1 METIRAG
8 NENYRNLR
16 IAGFSQNIEMI
27 MKSKKANG
35 RGMKYQFNEQDLLSL
50 FYDKENDMRPDM
62 AAPYLKNGY
71 VCATEGHIMIRIK
84 AETLNGEYN
93 EIDSLNIDLPADNCN
108 FIIGLHDIKTAI
120 ASIPQVE
127 EKEKVGKDIECKE
140 CDGAGEVEWEY
151 RDKSWRYHHKYL
163 DCPKCQG
170 DGCISRV
177 KYKKTGRMIP
187 DGDCPIRIRRIV
199 IKVEFLEILGRA
211 MEIIG
216 VDKVR
221 CVHQEPTQPC
231 IFRVDDNIEI
241 IIMPYLAVADYSIEG
256 RDAE

>member
-1 METIRAG
+1 
-8 NENYRNLR
+8 
-16 IAGFSQNIEMI
+16 
-27 MKSKKANG
+27 
-35 RGMKYQFNEQDLLSL
+35 MKYQFNEQDLLSL

-151 RDKSWRYHHKYL
+151 RDKSGRYHHKYL

>member
-1 METIRAG
+1 
-8 NENYRNLR
+8 
-16 IAGFSQNIEMI
+16 
-27 MKSKKANG
+27 
-35 RGMKYQFNEQDLLSL
+35 MKYQFNEQDLLSL

-151 RDKSWRYHHKYL
+151 RGKSGRYHHKYL

-221 CVHQEPTQPC
+221 
-231 IFRVDDNIEI
+231 
-241 IIMPYLAVADYSIEG
+241 
-256 RDAE
+256 